1 MPIIEQVRKW
11 AADFEQ
17 AYPEELP
24 DRLRWFV
31 EDLGVSQNHL
41 LRLMGVPRDEVERL
55 AEGGV
60 DWGWAVKH
68 FGEGPAWWAESLIR
82 QALVSYQYDWLAL
95 KERLAHPLDK
105 EFEVAVPGGRVTAL
119 GSLPADRREDILLGH
134 IAQGGPQATL
144 ALIAYLSQR
153 QSVPAGS

>member
-1 MPIIEQVRKW
+1 MPTIEQVRKW

-31 EDLGVSQNHL
+31 EALGVSQNHL
-41 LRLMGVPRDEVERL
+41 LRLMGVPRNEVERL

-60 DWGWAVKH
+60 DWRWAVQH
-68 FGEGPAWWAESLIR
+68 FGEEPAWWAESLVR
-82 QALVSYQYDWLAL
+82 QAIVFYQYDWHAL

-105 EFEVAVPGGRVTAL
+105 EFEVAELGGRFTTL
-119 GSLPADRREDILLGH
+119 GSLPADRREDILLTQ
-134 IAQGGPQATL
+134 IAQGGPQVTL
-144 ALIAYLSQR
+144 ALVAYLSQPEGIAAR
-153 QSVPAGS
+153 S

>member
-1 MPIIEQVRKW
+1 MPTIEQARKW

-31 EDLGVSQNHL
+31 KNLGVGPNHL
-41 LRLMGVPRDEVERL
+41 LRLMGVPRGEVGRL
-55 AEGGV
+55 AEAGV
-60 DWGWAVKH
+60 DWGWAVEH

-82 QALVSYQYDWLAL
+82 QAIVSYQYDWHAL
-95 KERLAHPLDK
+95 QERLAHPLDT
-105 EFEVAVPGGRVTAL
+105 EFEVAEPGGHVAAL
-119 GSLPADRREDILLGH
+119 GSLPPDRREDVLLGH

-144 ALIAYLSQR
+144 ALIAYLSL
-153 QSVPAGS
+153 PG